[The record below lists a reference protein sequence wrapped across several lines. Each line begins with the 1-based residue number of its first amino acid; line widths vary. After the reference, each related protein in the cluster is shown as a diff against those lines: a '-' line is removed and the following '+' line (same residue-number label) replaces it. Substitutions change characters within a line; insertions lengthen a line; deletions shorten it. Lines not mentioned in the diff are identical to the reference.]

1 MDAVVIYD
9 NKGNIWNTTYGDCVL
24 PEKVNSIRFDVPE
37 GKQLSGV
44 DNTDP
49 QNPQPIFT
57 DLPGE
62 EILILK
68 AQVESLKNIN
78 DALNDELT
86 NTQLA
91 LVDFYE
97 EMSCKDLNEG
107 GDV

>member
-9 NKGNIWNTTYGDCVL
+9 NKGNIWSTTYGDCVL